1 MCSPAQKAGCHC
13 CKFVL
18 NFIPWSKPHRKRWHL
33 LRGLGALS
41 HLLIEPGGIWET
53 ESKLPPQHRG
63 GMGRSTVDS
72 RLLSLWGTDWVLISI
87 LAKKKK
93 KKQEPTQPTHV
104 AWKPVPHS
112 VVSLFNSSTVSKTP
126 TRCLLLE
133 HSFPP
138 PASEPS
144 LHALRNAYLAV
155 MPWVPATLRQSL
167 YEA

>member
-1 MCSPAQKAGCHC
+1 MRNYNP
-13 CKFVL
+13 
-18 NFIPWSKPHRKRWHL
+18 IHL
-33 LRGLGALS
+33 GWQRVQNLQEWRYGS
-41 HLLIEPGGIWET
+41 LLM
-53 ESKLPPQHRG
+53 K
-63 GMGRSTVDS
+63 
-72 RLLSLWGTDWVLISI
+72 
-87 LAKKKK
+87 KKKK

-167 YEA
+167 YEAWVLSLVPDRIRGDFLSDQDGFSSPQASSSLPGPRLSASVSDFLCA